1 MRGVILGTMILVAA
15 AFSGAPAQAELLSK
29 SYVFKAGVTLEL
41 GAETSDGLR
50 VDTVQFKL
58 PATVDERTA
67 RVAGLT
73 AAQVAVSN
81 TGASAQKVGVA
92 IALFDDEGRLLGVA
106 SGGTSLVPIK
116 AGRQKAYT
124 LVFDNVNTQAHRAT
138 KFQLS
143 LESKP

>member
-1 MRGVILGTMILVAA
+1 MRSVMLGAVILAVAA
-15 AFSGAPAQAELLSK
+15 INVPSAHAELLSK
-29 SYVFKAGVTLEL
+29 SYVFKSNVTLEL

-50 VDTVQFKL
+50 VDSVQFKL
-58 PATVDERTA
+58 PATVGESTS

-73 AAQVAVSN
+73 AAQVAISN
-81 TGASAQKVGVA
+81 IGESSKKVGVA

-106 SGGTSLVPIK
+106 SGGTSLAAIK
-116 AGRQKAYT
+116 GGRQKAYT
-124 LVFDNVNTQAHRAT
+124 LVFGNVNTQVHRAT

>member
-1 MRGVILGTMILVAA
+1 MRSVTLGTMVLAA
-15 AFSGAPAQAELLSK
+15 AAIGVPATHAELLSK

-41 GAETSDGLR
+41 GAETADGLR
-50 VDTVQFKL
+50 VDSVQFKL
-58 PATVDERTA
+58 PATVGDRTS
-67 RVAGLT
+67 RVGGLT
-73 AAQVAVSN
+73 SAQVAVSN
-81 TGASAQKVGVA
+81 IGASSQKVGVA

-106 SGGTSLVPIK
+106 SGGTSLVAIK

-124 LVFDNVNTQAHRAT
+124 LVFDNVNTQTHRAT